1 MFFIFENRKGQ
12 PPSCNEAIFQGYR
25 VLKSDYVRLSKLRDE
40 LVDQK
45 RTSKEFLAILQRETF
60 LAKGAAKNAV
70 EEQIKCQEMVCII
83 FIFKAQ
89 SSSFFVCF

>member
-1 MFFIFENRKGQ
+1 MFFVFKNRKGQ

-60 LAKGAAKNAV
+60 LAKGAAV
-70 EEQIKCQEMVCII
+70 EQQFKCQEMVCII